1 VCNLQAKNGS
11 HYGSVVETTCA
22 QPIAKMLSRG
32 VPLDKILWLH
42 GEFKIKILKYVKRDQ
57 KIKN

>member
-1 VCNLQAKNGS
+1 
-11 HYGSVVETTCA
+11 VVETTCA

-32 VPLDKILWLH
+32 VPLDEILWLH

-57 KIKN
+57 KIKS